1 MTDIQSV
8 EADVKRYKGLD
19 VLAKSE
25 GGVTLV
31 DHLKERIASDVEV
44 ICSLLKGTDT
54 DIRAAIAQLKA
65 DLYVYRVL
73 RNAEQ
78 NAKIASEEL
87 ERLLK
92 QEEETV

>member
-8 EADVKRYKGLD
+8 EADVKHYKGLD

-25 GGVTLV
+25 GGETLLS
-31 DHLKERIASDVEV
+31 HLKERIASDVEIV
-44 ICSLLKGTDT
+44 CSLLKGADT

-73 RNAEQ
+73 LNAEQ
-78 NAKIASEEL
+78 NAKIAIEEL
-87 ERLLK
+87 EALLK
-92 QEEETV
+92 KQQEV